1 MRNYR
6 LTVCLVI
13 CTLILLLNLLYTA
26 QAQNYFQYN
35 VLIKSDGSAD
45 WTIIQFSN
53 ANATVDSW
61 NIFQQ
66 KIYDLVDSA
75 STLTNR
81 LMSVDENT
89 LQINTTVIA
98 DSKTT
103 EYSFTWQNFTAFRGN
118 ELLIGDV
125 FQVPN
130 FFEQLYGDAALQLN
144 YPSEFTVKSVFP
156 EPYLQQNSDL
166 QWSRTRDLT
175 TNPVDIVLI
184 SGSQSQTNP
193 NNLQLYS
200 IIIIILVAAG
210 IVLSFVSFYILR
222 RRKHNIVSADR
233 TEFSLLMSEEEKVLK
248 LLKSTGGRIRQ
259 SQIIDQLKFSKAKT
273 SQLLG
278 VLEKKGSI
286 TRYKNGRDKIVTL
299 KERVKGEQ
307 L

>member
-13 CTLILLLNLLYTA
+13 CTLILLLNPLYTA

-130 FFEQLYGDAALQLN
+130 FFGQLYGDAALQLN

-156 EPYLQQNSDL
+156 APYLQQNSDL

-184 SGSQSQTNP
+184 RGSQSQTNP

-200 IIIIILVAAG
+200 IIIILVAAG
-210 IVLSFVSFYILR
+210 ILLSFLNFFILR
-222 RRKHNIVSADR
+222 RRKHNITSANQ

-278 VLEKKGSI
+278 VLEKQGSI

-299 KERVKGEQ
+299 KERVKGE
-307 L
+307 